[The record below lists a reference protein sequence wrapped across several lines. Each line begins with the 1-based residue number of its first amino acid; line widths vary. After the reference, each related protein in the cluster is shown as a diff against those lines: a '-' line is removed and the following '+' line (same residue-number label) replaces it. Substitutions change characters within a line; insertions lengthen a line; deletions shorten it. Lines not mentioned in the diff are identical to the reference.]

1 MDLMEYKNK
10 VCHRRHRISA
20 NLKLKSSIELDILSY
35 FSREFLIYANI
46 IFLEMKNVLSV
57 FNVFL
62 STMKKAIV
70 ELMELRENKNRLNIA

>member
-10 VCHRRHRISA
+10 VRHRRHRISA